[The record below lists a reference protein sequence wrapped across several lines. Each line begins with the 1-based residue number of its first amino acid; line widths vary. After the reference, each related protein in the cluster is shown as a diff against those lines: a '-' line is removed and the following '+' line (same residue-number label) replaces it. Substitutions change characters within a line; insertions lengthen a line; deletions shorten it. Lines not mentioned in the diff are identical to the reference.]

1 MACHMESKRL
11 ILPEQKNYEYAYEL
25 ACKLAGERLARI
37 DDIEQQC
44 LKSGARYRVIDSRR
58 TVILQ
63 YLNQSYLI
71 TLPDIEISL
80 VDSAEEVPIRG
91 KVLILHYFTS
101 AKGTP
106 PANKLI
112 TFRELLEGDTY
123 FPTFSQRTIKPILTH
138 FGQEPHL
145 LVDAAGRLGGHQAD
159 YGDVS
164 VTINAFSHV
173 PITII
178 LWRGDDEFAPQGNM
192 VFDATI
198 SDYLSTEDITVL
210 CEIIT
215 WRLVKYLRGD

>member
-1 MACHMESKRL
+1 MENTSLSSLNTKD
-11 ILPEQKNYEYAYEL
+11 QEYGYGL
-25 ACKLAGERLARI
+25 AFKLARERLARI

-123 FPTFSQRTIKPILTH
+123 FPTYSQRTIKPILTH

-198 SDYLSTEDITVL
+198 SDYLPTEDITVL